1 MALIRHIGVTIT
13 DVERS
18 LKFYVDALG
27 FKIHK
32 IADESGECIDN
43 FSKLKDIDVK
53 TIKMVDPNNNILE
66 LLHYRSHPEKPHNN
80 RERRLSEIGCSHFA
94 LTVEDLDGL
103 YERLIGQGIEFNYP
117 IQRSPD
123 NRVKIA
129 FCQDPDGTYIELVE
143 EL

>member
-18 LKFYVDALG
+18 LKFYIDSLG

-43 FSKLKDIDVK
+43 FSNLKDIDVK

-80 RERRLSEIGCSHFA
+80 RARRLSEIGCSHFA

-103 YERLIGQGIEFNYP
+103 YERLTKQGIKFNYP
-117 IQRSPD
+117 VQVSPD
-123 NRVKIA
+123 NKVKLA